1 MVSYEQQYCSVLRRI
16 QVIVHINTIMVD
28 GTEYHKV
35 LKVTNKAEN
44 MGFIIIPP
52 MFKQSLIEPVN
63 VEIDIFR
70 VKISEMRYPTV
81 PNLIVHQGNF
91 NSVEVFIDGAHL
103 LYESLTILG
112 VISEDEILTAAQQF
126 ILMDKIR
133 TSGD

>member
-1 MVSYEQQYCSVLRRI
+1 
-16 QVIVHINTIMVD
+16 MVD

-35 LKVTNKAEN
+35 LKVTNRAEN

-63 VEIDIFR
+63 VERDIFR

-81 PNLIVHQGNF
+81 SNIIVHQGNF

-103 LYESLTILG
+103 LYESLTLLG
-112 VISEDEILTAAQQF
+112 VISDDEILTAAQQF
-126 ILMDKIR
+126 ILMDKIKN
-133 TSGD
+133 SGK

>member
-1 MVSYEQQYCSVLRRI
+1 
-16 QVIVHINTIMVD
+16 MVD

-44 MGFIIIPP
+44 MGFIISPP

-63 VEIDIFR
+63 VERDIFR

-81 PNLIVHQGNF
+81 SNIIVHQGNF

-103 LYESLTILG
+103 LYESLTLLG
-112 VISEDEILTAAQQF
+112 VISYDEILTAAQQF